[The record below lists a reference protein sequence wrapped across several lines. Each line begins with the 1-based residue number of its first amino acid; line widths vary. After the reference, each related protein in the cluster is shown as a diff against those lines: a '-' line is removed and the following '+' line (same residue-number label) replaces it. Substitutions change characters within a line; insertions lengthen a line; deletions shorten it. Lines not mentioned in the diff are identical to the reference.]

1 MPRMQTPHRFLTTQ
15 HYRRRLALW
24 AVAMLSWIAA
34 VLFAGRDVAARHMRQ
49 RYARVSIERVT
60 RLVINLLLIRAR
72 ELAPVRP
79 GKPRY
84 WRHGRHLVARHFI
97 RSLIGSQLRRV
108 LKHKD
113 IATRVANLIRVLR
126 NLDAAARPLAA
137 RMKRRLTRLLAIK
150 PAPHSAM
157 LRSGPVTQR
166 RLAYALVAP
175 APLFAD
181 SS

>member
-1 MPRMQTPHRFLTTQ
+1 
-15 HYRRRLALW
+15 
-24 AVAMLSWIAA
+24 MLSWIAA

-60 RLVINLLLIRAR
+60 RLVINLLLIRAH

-97 RSLIGSQLRRV
+97 RSLIGSKLRRA
-108 LKHKD
+108 LKPKD
-113 IATRVANLIRVLR
+113 PATRVANLIAALR
-126 NLDAAARPLAA
+126 NLDSAAHQLAA
-137 RMKRRLTRLLAIK
+137 RMKRRLTRLLAVK
-150 PAPHSAM
+150 PARHSEA
-157 LRSGPVTQR
+157 LRSAFACRLCLANTLVTR
-166 RLAYALVAP
+166 RP
-175 APLFAD
+175 TFAD